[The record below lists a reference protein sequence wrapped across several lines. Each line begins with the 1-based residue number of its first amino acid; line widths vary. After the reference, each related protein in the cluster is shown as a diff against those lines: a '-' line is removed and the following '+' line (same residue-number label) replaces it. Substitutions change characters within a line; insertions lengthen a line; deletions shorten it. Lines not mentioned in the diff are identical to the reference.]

1 MSTRKP
7 TPGIEARHTRACPS
21 RTGERCTCTPTWQAH
36 VWDARTA
43 KRIRKTFATRTAA
56 KLWRADAARALRTGE
71 LSGERGPTLT
81 DAVDQWLVAL
91 RCGQVCNR
99 SGDPY
104 KPSAIRGY
112 EQTLRLRVLPHLG
125 HHRLGEIG
133 PRDVQALTD
142 RLVKDGWSPAT
153 IDAALTPLR
162 ALYRRAVARGEAR
175 HNPTLRIEKPAV
187 RPKTKHVASPAQAA
201 RLLDALEGADRALWA
216 VTFYAGL
223 RRGELIGLRWED
235 VDLATGIIRVQRGWD
250 MVEAIEV
257 APKSRR
263 GRRTVPVAATLRDHL
278 DQHRLDTGAD
288 NRVFASPNWVAS
300 ANGRARARWET
311 RGLPALTL
319 HEGRHTFASL
329 MIAAGVNA
337 KALSTYMGHATIA
350 VTYDLYGHLFP
361 GSEAQAAGLLDT
373 YLAREAGGSTVAQT
387 VAQRAKTP
395 C

>member
-1 MSTRKP
+1 
-7 TPGIEARHTRACPS
+7 
-21 RTGERCTCTPTWQAH
+21 
-36 VWDARTA
+36 
-43 KRIRKTFATRTAA
+43 
-56 KLWRADAARALRTGE
+56 
-71 LSGERGPTLT
+71 
-81 DAVDQWLVAL
+81 VDQWLVAL
-91 RCGQVCNR
+91 RSGQVCNR

-125 HHRLGEIG
+125 HHRLGEIQ

-142 RLVKDGWSPAT
+142 RLVAAGWSPAT

-187 RPKTKHVASPAQAA
+187 RPKTKHVARPRAGRAPTPRPGGRRPRAVGCDVLRRAA
-201 RLLDALEGADRALWA
+201 PRRTDRAAL
-216 VTFYAGL
+216 GG
-223 RRGELIGLRWED
+223 RRPRDRHHPG
-235 VDLATGIIRVQRGWD
+235 ATRLGHGRSHRGG
-250 MVEAIEV
+250 
-257 APKSRR
+257 PKSRR

-278 DQHRLDTGAD
+278 DQHRLDTGGD

-387 VAQRAKTP
+387 VAHPAEVQ
-395 C
+395 